1 MNHSNDIAE
10 LAKALCKI
18 QAEIKDAEK
27 DTSGYGYKYADLSQV
42 LSIIRP
48 LASKYGVT
56 YTQHPINDGEN
67 ICVETL
73 VVHESGQW
81 MSSKLCMS
89 LMQAKGMNSAQAAG
103 SVISYIRRYV
113 LTSIFGITQSDDDAS
128 QGQHKEAVQ
137 HKSNHYENK
146 KTYDG
151 TGSKRDYKPKDEP
164 KPLTVEQQNIIHML
178 KIYFDEKDVVG
189 VKDYWHGIDGDIRE
203 LIKPHM
209 GNDIKNWVRK
219 IVTAP
224 TPEDYA
230 SV

>member
-56 YTQHPINDGEN
+56 YTQHPVNDGES

-73 VVHESGQW
+73 VLHESGQW

-128 QGQHKEAVQ
+128 QGQHAQQKHNANQKPSYAQAKEGAPVQ
-137 HKSNHYENK
+137 API
-146 KTYDG
+146 D
-151 TGSKRDYKPKDEP
+151 KDQTDA
-164 KPLTVEQQNIIHML
+164 LALL
-178 KIYFDEKDVVG
+178 KIYFQEKDVIG
-189 VKDYWHGIDGDIRE
+189 VKDYWFGLEPSFRDS
-203 LIKPHM
+203 IKTFM
-209 GNDIKNWVRK
+209 SADLKEWVRK

-224 TPEDYA
+224 APQDYLG
-230 SV
+230 V